1 MDSDGLTLYKSMRG
15 SNKTE
20 SYHQKLI
27 RMLGAYNMSVPLA
40 DAIISEFN
48 FRYSVKAGVRH
59 RLLPDI
65 GHYDHKLVYLI
76 QDRWR
81 KTQIKIIRMLPES
94 LRDKVILN
102 RYLAS
107 PGGKVRKISPGSA
120 EGAVAE
126 AAKS

>member
-1 MDSDGLTLYKSMRG
+1 MIIAAQAVTAAARERDASVGGHVRLDGPTLSPFSEPYSTVVSGVANGEWRTRRVAR
-15 SNKTE
+15 SR
-20 SYHQKLI
+20 I
-27 RMLGAYNMSVPLA
+27 PLG
-40 DAIISEFN
+40 
-48 FRYSVKAGVRH
+48 
-59 RLLPDI
+59 RL
-65 GHYDHKLVYLI
+65 LVYLI